1 MTFGG
6 SQSAVSAPG
15 SAAWTSADGNFAA
28 LDRPAP
34 RQLRI
39 RRVLALAA
47 GVALAGAVV
56 WGVLAYLTRHQY
68 SLIALG
74 VGIGIGYVVRRYRR
88 GDPVAAAAA
97 AVLAVV
103 GCVLG
108 TFAALI
114 LVAMRDG
121 SKLGAIV
128 GHPNVIVQAYPSSVG
143 SLGIVFWLMAAVA
156 AFTYPMGPQT
166 AGRPGAAVPDKPEPE
181 PSRPPW
187 ASKPVPGGFGAP
199 QAPSGRDEEEAP
211 GVPGAPGWGA
221 QPVAGDMPVLRPAAR
236 SFAEQIPT
244 LRPPAQPA
252 MGQAQPVMGQAPPV
266 MGQMPPARPVT
277 QPVSGQMRPARPLA
291 RPPAQPVTGQMPA
304 ARPSAQPVTGQMPPL
319 RPSAQPPSWDLQPNS
334 TARHRAP
341 ETSPAE
347 PVTGQWAASQPT
359 AASSATEQNY
369 VPNSTQNPA
378 LPRRQRPVG
387 RHRSPSAGSM
397 D

>member
-15 SAAWTSADGNFAA
+15 SSAWGSAEGNFAA
-28 LDRPAP
+28 LGRPAA

-39 RRVLALAA
+39 RQVLALAA

-56 WGVLAYLTRHQY
+56 WGVLAYLTKHQY

-74 VGIGIGYVVRRYRR
+74 VGVGIGYVVRRYRR
-88 GDPVAAAAA
+88 GDAVASAAA

-108 TFAALI
+108 TFVALV

-121 SKLGAIV
+121 AKLGAIV

-156 AFTYPMGPQT
+156 AFTYPMSPQT
-166 AGRPGAAVPDKPEPE
+166 AGRPGVPVPSKPEPE

-187 ASKPVPGGFGAP
+187 ASMPAPGGYGTP
-199 QAPSGRDEEEAP
+199 QAPSGEEDEEAP
-211 GVPGAPGWGA
+211 GEPGALGAPGWGA
-221 QPVAGDMPVLRPAAR
+221 QPVAADAPALRPAAR
-236 SFAEQIPT
+236 SFAEQIPA
-244 LRPPAQPA
+244 LRPPAPPA
-252 MGQAQPVMGQAPPV
+252 MGQAQPVMGQAPPA
-266 MGQMPPARPVT
+266 MHPPARPAAAWPAAQQVT
-277 QPVSGQMRPARPLA
+277 E
-291 RPPAQPVTGQMPA
+291 QMPA
-304 ARPSAQPVTGQMPPL
+304 L
-319 RPSAQPPSWDLQPNS
+319 RPSAQPPAWDLQPNS

-341 ETSPAE
+341 QTPSPEPTTS
-347 PVTGQWAASQPT
+347 QWAANQP
-359 AASSATEQNY
+359 AAGSSAQEQNSLQNSLQNS
-369 VPNSTQNPA
+369 VPNSA
-378 LPRRQRPVG
+378 LPKRQRAVG
-387 RHRSPSAGSM
+387 RHRSPSSGSM